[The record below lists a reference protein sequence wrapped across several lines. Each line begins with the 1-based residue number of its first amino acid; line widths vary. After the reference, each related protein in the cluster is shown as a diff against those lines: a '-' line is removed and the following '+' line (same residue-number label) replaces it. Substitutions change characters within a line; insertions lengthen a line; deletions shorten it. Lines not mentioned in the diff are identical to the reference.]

1 MDRVSIYEYDR
12 KNRERVVK
20 AIEEA
25 GGQILSWSF
34 FAKDQSKFE
43 LPAGTLS
50 VFIDLSSLFYNED
63 RADALIAPTELMLNI
78 IQKERSL
85 ALYIIIERQYSK
97 QVRDLLYY
105 KIDEVLDLESFLEIE
120 RDPIQNIVDIDQS
133 DFDDILDYL
142 NNNLF
147 GNELFKKRL
156 KEELTKYRLFNRIG
170 QQPIFSVLICGASGI
185 GKTEVARLL
194 HQKLAADEPMIK
206 INFGNYSA
214 QDALNSLI
222 GSPRGYIGSNKGEL
236 PDKLMRSRS
245 KVILIDEFEKASK
258 SVYNFFLQL
267 LEEGKF
273 TDSLGREYDLNKY
286 IIVFTSNM
294 PKEKIG
300 DFLPPELRSRFNYKC
315 AFWPLSTK
323 EKEQYVAF
331 KSERYLEKIRCECP
345 EIDGTLKAR
354 LSQVLCK
361 PPAWCRIEAPHRR
374 ITIWPE
380 KIAPRKKMPGEKRSV
395 SCCRWQTSA
404 AWMTSRICLRRPL
417 QNSWRMAWR
426 QNWMTSWATANTTTR
441 IKTQTTAATATAA
454 KRCAPAL
461 EM

>member
-25 GGQILSWSF
+25 DGQILSWSF
-34 FAKDQSKFE
+34 FAKDQSKFDF
-43 LPAGTLS
+43 PAGTRS
-50 VFIDLSSLFYNED
+50 VFIDLSSLFYSED
-63 RADALIAPTELMLNI
+63 RADALVAPAELMLNAV
-78 IQKERSL
+78 QKEQSV
-85 ALYIIIERQYSK
+85 ALYVIIERQYSK
-97 QVRDLLYY
+97 QVQDLLYY
-105 KIDEVLDLESFLEIE
+105 KIDKVLELESFLKIE
-120 RDPIQNIVDIDQS
+120 KDPIQNIVDVNQC
-133 DFDDILDYL
+133 DFDNILDYL
-142 NNNLF
+142 NQNLF

-194 HQKLAADEPMIK
+194 HQKLAPEEPMIK

-258 SVYNFFLQL
+258 PVYNFFLQL

-273 TDSLGREYDLNKY
+273 TDSLGREYDLDKY

-300 DFLPPELRSRFNYKC
+300 EFLPPELRSRFNYKC

-345 EIDGTLKAR
+345 EIDSDLKA
-354 LSQVLCK
+354 SDIV
-361 PPAWCRIEAPHRR
+361 RIDVSRYSNMRDINGEIMRQ
-374 ITIWPE
+374 ITD
-380 KIAPRKKMPGEKRSV
+380 
-395 SCCRWQTSA
+395 
-404 AWMTSRICLRRPL
+404 
-417 QNSWRMAWR
+417 
-426 QNWMTSWATANTTTR
+426 
-441 IKTQTTAATATAA
+441 
-454 KRCAPAL
+454 AL
-461 EM
+461 YEQIVE

>member
-12 KNRERVVK
+12 KNRERVVE
-20 AIEEA
+20 AIEKA
-25 GGQILSWSF
+25 SGQIVSWSY
-34 FAKDQSKFE
+34 FAKDETRFE
-43 LPAGTLS
+43 FPVGTVS

-78 IQKERSL
+78 IQKEQPISP
-85 ALYIIIERQYSK
+85 YIIIERQYSK

-105 KIDEVLDLESFLEIE
+105 KIDEVLDLEKFLGIE
-120 RDPIQNIVDIDQS
+120 RDPITNIVDIEQT
-133 DFDDILDYL
+133 DFDDALNYL
-142 NNNLF
+142 NQNLF
-147 GNELFKKRL
+147 GNDLFKQRL

-194 HQKLAADEPMIK
+194 HQKLAPDEPMIK

-286 IIVFTSNM
+286 IIIFTSNM

-300 DFLPPELRSRFNYKC
+300 EYLPPELRSRFSYKC
-315 AFWPLSTK
+315 AFWPLSVK
-323 EKEQYVAF
+323 EKEEYVAF
-331 KSERYLEKIRCECP
+331 KSESYLTQMKQACPAIDENLTASNIVNIDVSRYSNMRDINS
-345 EIDGTLKAR
+345 EIMR
-354 LSQVLCK
+354 Q
-361 PPAWCRIEAPHRR
+361 
-374 ITIWPE
+374 ITD
-380 KIAPRKKMPGEKRSV
+380 
-395 SCCRWQTSA
+395 
-404 AWMTSRICLRRPL
+404 
-417 QNSWRMAWR
+417 
-426 QNWMTSWATANTTTR
+426 
-441 IKTQTTAATATAA
+441 
-454 KRCAPAL
+454 AL
-461 EM
+461 YTIIVQ

>member
-25 GGQILSWSF
+25 DGQILSWSF
-34 FAKDQSKFE
+34 FAKDQSKFDF
-43 LPAGTLS
+43 PAGTRS
-50 VFIDLSSLFYNED
+50 VFIDLSSLFYSED
-63 RADALIAPTELMLNI
+63 RADALVAPAELMLNAV
-78 IQKERSL
+78 QKEQSV
-85 ALYIIIERQYSK
+85 ALYVIIERQYSK
-97 QVRDLLYY
+97 QVQDLLYY
-105 KIDEVLDLESFLEIE
+105 KIDKVLELESFLKIE
-120 RDPIQNIVDIDQS
+120 KDPIQNIVDVNQS
-133 DFDDILDYL
+133 DFDNILDYL
-142 NNNLF
+142 NQNLF

-194 HQKLAADEPMIK
+194 HQKLAPEEPMIK

-258 SVYNFFLQL
+258 PVYNFFLQL

-273 TDSLGREYDLNKY
+273 TDSLGREYDLDKY

-300 DFLPPELRSRFNYKC
+300 EFLPPELRSRINYKC

-345 EIDGTLKAR
+345 EIDSDLKA
-354 LSQVLCK
+354 SDIV
-361 PPAWCRIEAPHRR
+361 RIDVSRYSNMRDINGEIMRQ
-374 ITIWPE
+374 ITD
-380 KIAPRKKMPGEKRSV
+380 
-395 SCCRWQTSA
+395 
-404 AWMTSRICLRRPL
+404 
-417 QNSWRMAWR
+417 
-426 QNWMTSWATANTTTR
+426 
-441 IKTQTTAATATAA
+441 
-454 KRCAPAL
+454 AL
-461 EM
+461 YEQIVE

>member
-43 LPAGTLS
+43 LLTGTRS

-63 RADALIAPTELMLNI
+63 RADALIAPVELMLNV
-78 IQKERSL
+78 IQKEQSI

-120 RDPIQNIVDIDQS
+120 KDPIQNIVDIDQPG
-133 DFDDILDYL
+133 FEDILDYL

-156 KEELTKYRLFNRIG
+156 GEELTKYRLFNRIG

-194 HQKLAADEPMIK
+194 HQKLGADEPMIK

-236 PDKLMRSRS
+236 PDKLIRSRS

-258 SVYNFFLQL
+258 PVYNFFLQL

-300 DFLPPELRSRFNYKC
+300 EFLPPELRSRFNYKC
-315 AFWPLSTK
+315 AFWPLSAM

-331 KSERYLEKIRCECP
+331 KSERYLEKIRRECP
-345 EIDGTLKAR
+345 EINASLKASEIINIDVSR
-354 LSQVLCK
+354 YSNMRDINSEIMRQ
-361 PPAWCRIEAPHRR
+361 
-374 ITIWPE
+374 ITDSLYEQIV
-380 KIAPRKKMPGEKRSV
+380 K
-395 SCCRWQTSA
+395 
-404 AWMTSRICLRRPL
+404 
-417 QNSWRMAWR
+417 
-426 QNWMTSWATANTTTR
+426 
-441 IKTQTTAATATAA
+441 
-454 KRCAPAL
+454 
-461 EM
+461 

>member
-43 LPAGTLS
+43 LPPGTLS

-63 RADALIAPTELMLNI
+63 RADALIAPAELLLNI
-78 IQKERSL
+78 IQQEQSV
-85 ALYIIIERQYSK
+85 ALYVIIERQYSK
-97 QVRDLLYY
+97 QARDLLYY
-105 KIDEVLDLESFLEIE
+105 KIDEVLDLEDFLEIE
-120 RDPIQNIVDIDQS
+120 KDPIQNIVDIDQS
-133 DFDDILDYL
+133 DFENVLAYL
-142 NNNLF
+142 NQNLF

-258 SVYNFFLQL
+258 AVYNFFLQL

-273 TDSLGREYDLNKY
+273 TDSLGREYDLDKY
-286 IIVFTSNM
+286 IIIFTSNM
-294 PKEKIG
+294 PKERIG
-300 DFLPPELRSRFNYKC
+300 EFLAPELRSRFSYKC
-315 AFWPLSTK
+315 AFWPLSTQ

-331 KSERYLEKIRCECP
+331 KSEHYVQLERIIHGNHSEDAQKCFREVTKAADCAINLCYFFENWKEKDITDNKYVTDYYKKYKSALWARAMFLNIQESKLNMILYKNMSLDEIRKE
-345 EIDGTLKAR
+345 LN
-354 LSQVLCK
+354 
-361 PPAWCRIEAPHRR
+361 
-374 ITIWPE
+374 PE
-380 KIAPRKKMPGEKRSV
+380 KKDNV
-395 SCCRWQTSA
+395 
-404 AWMTSRICLRRPL
+404 
-417 QNSWRMAWR
+417 N
-426 QNWMTSWATANTTTR
+426 
-441 IKTQTTAATATAA
+441 
-454 KRCAPAL
+454 
-461 EM
+461 

>member
-25 GGQILSWSF
+25 DGQILSWSF
-34 FAKDQSKFE
+34 FAKDQSKFDF
-43 LPAGTLS
+43 PAGTRS
-50 VFIDLSSLFYNED
+50 VFIDLSSLFYSED
-63 RADALIAPTELMLNI
+63 RADALVAPAELMLNAV
-78 IQKERSL
+78 QKEQSV
-85 ALYIIIERQYSK
+85 ALYVIIERQYSK
-97 QVRDLLYY
+97 QVQDLLYY
-105 KIDEVLDLESFLEIE
+105 KIDKVLELESFLEIE
-120 RDPIQNIVDIDQS
+120 KDPIQNIVDVNQS
-133 DFDDILDYL
+133 DFDNILDYL
-142 NNNLF
+142 NQNLF

-194 HQKLAADEPMIK
+194 HQKLAPEEPMIK

-258 SVYNFFLQL
+258 PVYNFFLQL

-273 TDSLGREYDLNKY
+273 TDSLGREYDLDKY

-300 DFLPPELRSRFNYKC
+300 EFLPPELRSRFNYKC

-345 EIDGTLKAR
+345 EIDSDLKT
-354 LSQVLCK
+354 SDIV
-361 PPAWCRIEAPHRR
+361 RIDVSRYSNMRDINGEIMRQ
-374 ITIWPE
+374 ITD
-380 KIAPRKKMPGEKRSV
+380 
-395 SCCRWQTSA
+395 
-404 AWMTSRICLRRPL
+404 
-417 QNSWRMAWR
+417 
-426 QNWMTSWATANTTTR
+426 
-441 IKTQTTAATATAA
+441 
-454 KRCAPAL
+454 AL
-461 EM
+461 YEQIVE

>member
-1 MDRVSIYEYDR
+1 MTFGSH
-12 KNRERVVK
+12 
-20 AIEEA
+20 
-25 GGQILSWSF
+25 
-34 FAKDQSKFE
+34 
-43 LPAGTLS
+43 
-50 VFIDLSSLFYNED
+50 
-63 RADALIAPTELMLNI
+63 
-78 IQKERSL
+78 RSL
-85 ALYIIIERQYSK
+85 RQNSYLS
-97 QVRDLLYY
+97 LLS
-105 KIDEVLDLESFLEIE
+105 LDLEGFLEIE
-120 RDPIQNIVDIDQS
+120 KDPIQNIVDIDQPG
-133 DFDDILDYL
+133 FDDILDYL

-194 HQKLAADEPMIK
+194 HQRLAADEPMIK

-258 SVYNFFLQL
+258 PVYNFFLQL

-273 TDSLGREYDLNKY
+273 TDSLGREYDLDKY

-300 DFLPPELRSRFNYKC
+300 EFLPPELRSRFNYKC

-331 KSERYLEKIRCECP
+331 KSEHYLEKIRCECP
-345 EIDGTLKAR
+345 EIDASLKA
-354 LSQVLCK
+354 SDIINIDVLHYSNM
-361 PPAWCRIEAPHRR
+361 RDINSEIMRQ
-374 ITIWPE
+374 ITDLLYEQI
-380 KIAPRKKMPGEKRSV
+380 V
-395 SCCRWQTSA
+395 
-404 AWMTSRICLRRPL
+404 
-417 QNSWRMAWR
+417 N
-426 QNWMTSWATANTTTR
+426 
-441 IKTQTTAATATAA
+441 
-454 KRCAPAL
+454 
-461 EM
+461 

>member
-20 AIEEA
+20 AIEEP

-43 LPAGTLS
+43 LPSGTLS

-63 RADALIAPTELMLNI
+63 RADALIAPAELMLNV
-78 IQKERSL
+78 IQKEQL
-85 ALYIIIERQYSK
+85 LPLYIIIERQYSK

-105 KIDEVLDLESFLEIE
+105 KIDEVLDLENFLEIE
-120 RDPIQNIVDIDQS
+120 KDPIQNIVDIDQS
-133 DFDDILDYL
+133 GFDVILDYL

-258 SVYNFFLQL
+258 PVYNFFLQL

-300 DFLPPELRSRFNYKC
+300 EYLPPELRSRFSYKC
-315 AFWPLSTK
+315 AFWPLSDSDK
-323 EKEQYVAF
+323 EKYVAF
-331 KSERYLEKIRCECP
+331 KSEQYLDKIKKECREVDSSLKVSDVVNIDVSQYSNMRDINS
-345 EIDGTLKAR
+345 EIMRQITD
-354 LSQVLCK
+354 VLYD
-361 PPAWCRIEAPHRR
+361 
-374 ITIWPE
+374 
-380 KIAPRKKMPGEKRSV
+380 KI
-395 SCCRWQTSA
+395 
-404 AWMTSRICLRRPL
+404 IH
-417 QNSWRMAWR
+417 
-426 QNWMTSWATANTTTR
+426 
-441 IKTQTTAATATAA
+441 
-454 KRCAPAL
+454 
-461 EM
+461 

>member
-25 GGQILSWSF
+25 DGQILSWSF
-34 FAKDQSKFE
+34 FAKDQSKFDF
-43 LPAGTLS
+43 PAGTRS
-50 VFIDLSSLFYNED
+50 VFIDLSSLLYSED
-63 RADALIAPTELMLNI
+63 RADALVAPAELMLNAV
-78 IQKERSL
+78 QKEQSV
-85 ALYIIIERQYSK
+85 ALYVIIERQYSK
-97 QVRDLLYY
+97 QVQDLLYY
-105 KIDEVLDLESFLEIE
+105 KIDKVLELESFLKIE
-120 RDPIQNIVDIDQS
+120 KDPIQNIVDVNQS
-133 DFDDILDYL
+133 DFDNILDYL
-142 NNNLF
+142 NQNLF

-194 HQKLAADEPMIK
+194 HQKLAPEEPMIK

-258 SVYNFFLQL
+258 PVYNFFLQL

-273 TDSLGREYDLNKY
+273 TDSLGREYDLDKY

-300 DFLPPELRSRFNYKC
+300 EFLPPELRSRFNYKC

-345 EIDGTLKAR
+345 EIDSDLKA
-354 LSQVLCK
+354 SDIV
-361 PPAWCRIEAPHRR
+361 RIDVSRYSNMRDINGEIMRQ
-374 ITIWPE
+374 ITD
-380 KIAPRKKMPGEKRSV
+380 
-395 SCCRWQTSA
+395 
-404 AWMTSRICLRRPL
+404 
-417 QNSWRMAWR
+417 
-426 QNWMTSWATANTTTR
+426 
-441 IKTQTTAATATAA
+441 
-454 KRCAPAL
+454 AL
-461 EM
+461 YEQIVE

>member
-34 FAKDQSKFE
+34 FAKEQSKFDF
-43 LPAGTLS
+43 PAGTLS

-63 RADALIAPTELMLNI
+63 RADALIAPAELMLNVL
-78 IQKERSL
+78 QKEQPL

-105 KIDEVLDLESFLEIE
+105 KIDDVLDLESFLEIE
-120 RDPIQNIVDIDQS
+120 KDPIQNIVDIDQVG
-133 DFDDILDYL
+133 FDDILDYL

-147 GNELFKKRL
+147 GNALFKKRL
-156 KEELTKYRLFNRIG
+156 REELTKYRLFNRIG
-170 QQPIFSVLICGASGI
+170 QQPIFSLLICGASGI

-258 SVYNFFLQL
+258 PVYNFFLQL

-273 TDSLGREYDLNKY
+273 TDSLGREYDLDKY
-286 IIVFTSNM
+286 IIIFTSNM

-300 DFLPPELRSRFNYKC
+300 EFLPPELRSRFNYKC

-331 KSERYLEKIRCECP
+331 KSERYLEKIRYECP
-345 EIDGTLKAR
+345 EIDASLKAFDIINIDVSR
-354 LSQVLCK
+354 YSNMRDINSEIMRQ
-361 PPAWCRIEAPHRR
+361 
-374 ITIWPE
+374 ITD
-380 KIAPRKKMPGEKRSV
+380 
-395 SCCRWQTSA
+395 
-404 AWMTSRICLRRPL
+404 
-417 QNSWRMAWR
+417 
-426 QNWMTSWATANTTTR
+426 
-441 IKTQTTAATATAA
+441 
-454 KRCAPAL
+454 AL
-461 EM
+461 YEQIVQ

>member
-12 KNRERVVK
+12 KNRERIVK

-34 FAKDQSKFE
+34 FAKDQSKFD
-43 LPAGTLS
+43 LPSGTVS

-63 RADALIAPTELMLNI
+63 RADALIAPAELMLNV
-78 IQKERSL
+78 IQQQQPIS
-85 ALYIIIERQYSK
+85 LYIIIERQYSK
-97 QVRDLLYY
+97 QVKDLLYY
-105 KIDEVLDLESFLEIE
+105 KIDEILDLENFLEIE
-120 RDPIQNIVDIDQS
+120 RDPITNIVDIDQK
-133 DFDDILDYL
+133 DFDDVLNYL
-142 NNNLF
+142 NQNLF
-147 GNELFKKRL
+147 GNDLFKCRL
-156 KEELTKYRLFNRIG
+156 REELTKYRLFNRLG

-194 HQKLAADEPMIK
+194 HQKLAADEPIIK

-286 IIVFTSNM
+286 IIIFTSNM
-294 PKEKIG
+294 PKEKVG
-300 DFLPPELRSRFNYKC
+300 EYLPPELRSRFSYKC

-323 EKEQYVAF
+323 EKENYVAF
-331 KSERYLEKIRCECP
+331 KSEQYLNKIKQECP
-345 EIDGTLKAR
+345 VINSTLNVSDIVDVDVSQYSNMRDINSEIMRQITD
-354 LSQVLCK
+354 VLY
-361 PPAWCRIEAPHRR
+361 
-374 ITIWPE
+374 
-380 KIAPRKKMPGEKRSV
+380 
-395 SCCRWQTSA
+395 
-404 AWMTSRICLRRPL
+404 
-417 QNSWRMAWR
+417 
-426 QNWMTSWATANTTTR
+426 
-441 IKTQTTAATATAA
+441 TQIVQ
-454 KRCAPAL
+454 
-461 EM
+461 

>member
-12 KNRERVVK
+12 KNRERIVK

-34 FAKDQSKFE
+34 FAKEQSKFDF
-43 LPAGTLS
+43 PAGTVS

-63 RADALIAPTELMLNI
+63 RADALIAPAELMLNV
-78 IQKERSL
+78 IQQKQPVS
-85 ALYIIIERQYSK
+85 LYIIIERQYSK
-97 QVRDLLYY
+97 QVKDLLYY
-105 KIDEVLDLESFLEIE
+105 KIDEVLDLENFLEIE
-120 RDPIQNIVDIDQS
+120 RDPIQNIVDIDQPT
-133 DFDDILDYL
+133 FDAVLGEL
-142 NNNLF
+142 NKNLF
-147 GNELFKKRL
+147 GNELFKIRL
-156 KEELTKYRLFNRIG
+156 KDELTKYRLFNRIG

-194 HQKLAADEPMIK
+194 HQQLAADEPMIK

-258 SVYNFFLQL
+258 PVYNFFLQL

-294 PKEKIG
+294 PKEKVG
-300 DFLPPELRSRFNYKC
+300 EYLPPELRSRFSYKC
-315 AFWPLSTK
+315 AFWPLSDSEK
-323 EKEQYVAF
+323 EKYVAF
-331 KSERYLEKIRCECP
+331 KSEQYLDNIKKECP
-345 EIDGTLKAR
+345 EINPSLQVSEIVNIDV
-354 LSQVLCK
+354 SQYSNM
-361 PPAWCRIEAPHRR
+361 RDINSEIMRQ
-374 ITIWPE
+374 ITDALYD
-380 KIAPRKKMPGEKRSV
+380 KIV
-395 SCCRWQTSA
+395 H
-404 AWMTSRICLRRPL
+404 
-417 QNSWRMAWR
+417 
-426 QNWMTSWATANTTTR
+426 
-441 IKTQTTAATATAA
+441 
-454 KRCAPAL
+454 
-461 EM
+461 

>member
-34 FAKDQSKFE
+34 FAKNQSKFE
-43 LPAGTLS
+43 LPPGTLS

-63 RADALIAPTELMLNI
+63 RADALIAPAELLLNY
-78 IQKERSL
+78 IQQEQSVV
-85 ALYIIIERQYSK
+85 LYVIIERQYSK

-105 KIDEVLDLESFLEIE
+105 KIDEVLDLEDFLEIE
-120 RDPIQNIVDIDQS
+120 KDPIQNIVDIDQS
-133 DFDDILDYL
+133 DFENVLAYL
-142 NNNLF
+142 NQNLF

-258 SVYNFFLQL
+258 AVYNFFLQL
-267 LEEGKF
+267 FEEGKF
-273 TDSLGREYDLNKY
+273 TDSLGREYDLEKY
-286 IIVFTSNM
+286 IIIFTSNM
-294 PKEKIG
+294 PKERIG
-300 DFLPPELRSRFNYKC
+300 EFLPPELRSRFSYKC
-315 AFWPLSTK
+315 AFWPLSTQ

-331 KSERYLEKIRCECP
+331 KSEHYLEKIKHECP
-345 EIDGTLKAR
+345 GLDSTLQASDIIDIDVSRYSNMRDINSEIMR
-354 LSQVLCK
+354 Q
-361 PPAWCRIEAPHRR
+361 
-374 ITIWPE
+374 ITD
-380 KIAPRKKMPGEKRSV
+380 
-395 SCCRWQTSA
+395 
-404 AWMTSRICLRRPL
+404 
-417 QNSWRMAWR
+417 
-426 QNWMTSWATANTTTR
+426 
-441 IKTQTTAATATAA
+441 
-454 KRCAPAL
+454 AL
-461 EM
+461 YAQIVK

>member
-12 KNRERVVK
+12 KNRERVVE

-25 GGQILSWSF
+25 GGQILSWSY
-34 FAKDQSKFE
+34 FAKEQSKFE
-43 LPAGTLS
+43 FPAGTVS

-63 RADALIAPTELMLNI
+63 RADALIAPAELMLNI
-78 IQKERSL
+78 IQKEQPIS
-85 ALYIIIERQYSK
+85 LYIIIERQYSK

-105 KIDEVLDLESFLEIE
+105 KIDEVLDLENFLEIE
-120 RDPIQNIVDIDQS
+120 RDPITNIVDIDET
-133 DFDDILDYL
+133 DFDGTLNYL
-142 NNNLF
+142 NQNLF
-147 GNELFKKRL
+147 GNNLFKQRL

-258 SVYNFFLQL
+258 PVYNFFLQL

-286 IIVFTSNM
+286 IIIFTSNV
-294 PKEKIG
+294 PKEKVG
-300 DFLPPELRSRFNYKC
+300 EYLPPELRSRFSYKC
-315 AFWPLSTK
+315 AFWPLSTR
-323 EKEQYVAF
+323 EKEDYVAF
-331 KSERYLEKIRCECP
+331 KSECYLDQIKHECCT
-345 EIDGTLKAR
+345 IDSTLKASDIINIDVSR
-354 LSQVLCK
+354 YDNMRDINSEIMRQ
-361 PPAWCRIEAPHRR
+361 
-374 ITIWPE
+374 ITD
-380 KIAPRKKMPGEKRSV
+380 
-395 SCCRWQTSA
+395 
-404 AWMTSRICLRRPL
+404 
-417 QNSWRMAWR
+417 
-426 QNWMTSWATANTTTR
+426 
-441 IKTQTTAATATAA
+441 
-454 KRCAPAL
+454 AL
-461 EM
+461 YTEIVR